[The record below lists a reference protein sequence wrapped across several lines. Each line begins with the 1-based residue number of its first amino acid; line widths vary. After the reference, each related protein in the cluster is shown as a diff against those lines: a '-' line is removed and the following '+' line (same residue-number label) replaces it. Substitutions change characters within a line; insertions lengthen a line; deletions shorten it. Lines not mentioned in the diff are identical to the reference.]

1 MIELYGLQVDLDKNR
16 EELLE
21 GGWEGKRIQSM
32 LDDIVPGDVV
42 IDAGAEEGDMSV
54 LMALKGAQMVLIEPS
69 PTMWP
74 HIRDNFER
82 NKQKPFICFE
92 GFASNV
98 TDGEV
103 TTGYPES
110 ANNEIIDL
118 RSFRHLDEEK
128 SITKQLKIDD
138 LALTPKL
145 ITIDVEGSEFEVIE
159 GAMETLKRG
168 TILYTSLHDDL
179 MWLRYKHWPHDLR
192 HELFKIGYEPERLC
206 GWDHELH
213 IRWTKVR

>member
-1 MIELYGLQVDLDKNR
+1 MLYELDIKLSPERQ
-16 EELLE
+16 ELLE
-21 GGWEGKRIQSM
+21 GGWEGKRIQAM
-32 LDDIVPGDVV
+32 LDDINPGDVV
-42 IDAGAEEGDMSV
+42 IDVGTEEGDIS
-54 LMALKGAQMVLIEPS
+54 ALLAMKGAQMVLIEPS

-74 HIRDNFER
+74 HIKENFEN
-82 NKQKPFICFE
+82 NKLKAFICFE
-92 GFASNV
+92 GFASNK

-103 TTGYPES
+103 TTGWPTS
-110 ANNEIIDL
+110 ANDVALNV
-118 RSFRHLDEEK
+118 RSFRHLNEET

-145 ITIDVEGSEFEVIE
+145 ITIDVEGSEYEVIE

-192 HELFKIGYEPERLC
+192 HMLFGIGYEPTLLC

-213 IRWTKVR
+213 IKWEKVR